1 MDGITPAM
9 NTMSATKLEK
19 LNKEEL
25 KKKHQ
30 QQHSN
35 AITNSGISVIN
46 GGKSILAHDL
56 SSRDNDNNKYL
67 ITEQQLF

>member
-1 MDGITPAM
+1 M
-9 NTMSATKLEK
+9 
-19 LNKEEL
+19 